1 MNPIRQ
7 IRESKEISQKELARR
22 ANVCQGL
29 LCNLEKERLK
39 PWPSVLKKLARALK
53 VKPSEL
59 QSTNKADT
67 AKIVEAPAVSII
79 DILPH
84 CKLYFQRLLLNSGN
98 AFMIAAHPD
107 IAIAEKLEPVAAVT
121 LGVIHSGIG
130 FLSQRF
136 QILGILGVYGDTYA
150 CG

>member
-1 MNPIRQ
+1 MANAIFVSNSRNCAKNCWRLSEVSCLNVSEPI
-7 IRESKEISQKELARR
+7 
-22 ANVCQGL
+22 
-29 LCNLEKERLK
+29 NL
-39 PWPSVLKKLARALK
+39 LKKLARALK

-67 AKIVEAPAVSII
+67 AEIVEAPAVSTI

-130 FLSQRF
+130 FLGQCF